1 MRPFGPEPV
10 TSASGTPSSR
20 ANRRTPG
27 LAWAMAPVDVCRC
40 EALQRRALGP
50 RRAPGP
56 RAFCG
61 AGAGG
66 AAAAARRRPSP
77 WPFPLVTAGAA
88 LPSSNASSV
97 PALTLSPTL
106 TFSSAITPATGAG
119 TSIVALSLSRTSSE
133 SSFFTASPGLTSSS
147 MTGMSLK
154 SPMSGTF
161 TSVAAKRL
169 SSWCAR

>member
-1 MRPFGPEPV
+1 MRPFGPDPV

-27 LAWAMAPVDVCRC
+27 LAWAMAPVDASA
-40 EALQRRALGP
+40 EGAATAGAAAPQ
-50 RRAPGP
+50 APGP
-56 RAFCG
+56 APSAGGRGRGG
-61 AGAGG
+61 ATAAG
-66 AAAAARRRPSP
+66 AAAFA

-88 LPSSNASSV
+88 LPSSNATSV

-133 SSFFTASPGLTSSS
+133 SSFFTASPGLTSNS
-147 MTGMSLK
+147 MTGMFLK
-154 SPMSGTF
+154 SPISGTF

-169 SSWCAR
+169 SLSAMR